1 MAADAGRPSLLD
13 GLKARREEIL
23 AALVEDVPV
32 PGLPGV
38 VLRVR
43 PVGHDVISR
52 QLARRE
58 KAKTPDARAE
68 VDLAA
73 NAAII
78 AAAVAADGVVF
89 GAGGDE
95 EEVHTLKDV
104 ADVLLPDAEK
114 VSGADTVRALF
125 LRDGDVLVVGGK
137 VMRQSGYADAEA
149 DESLQGE

>member
-1 MAADAGRPSLLD
+1 MADAGRPSLLD

-73 NAAII
+73 NASII

-104 ADVLLPDAEK
+104 ATCCCRMPRRCR
-114 VSGADTVRALF
+114 VRT
-125 LRDGDVLVVGGK
+125 RCGPCSCGTGTSCVVGVE
-137 VMRQSGYADAEA
+137 VMKQSGYADAEA